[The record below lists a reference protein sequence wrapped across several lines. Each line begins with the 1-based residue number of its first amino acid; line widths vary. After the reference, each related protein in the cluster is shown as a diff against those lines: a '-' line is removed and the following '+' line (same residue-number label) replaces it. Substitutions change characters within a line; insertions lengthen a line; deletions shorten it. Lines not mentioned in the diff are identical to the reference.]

1 MIEHNTLEEAE
12 YAAHGLNP
20 PVPAP
25 VHRGLRFRVNVAIS
39 TKGQKTWDCTCDGE
53 GFEMAEVLKMSD
65 ALVAELMARYPANVE
80 K

>member
-20 PVPAP
+20 PAP
-25 VHRGLRFRVNVAIS
+25 VHRSIRRRINVAIS
-39 TKGQKTWDCTCDGE
+39 TKGQHTWDCTCDAE
-53 GFEMAEVLKMSD
+53 GYEMDDVLAMSD
-65 ALVAELMARYPANVE
+65 ALVAELEKRYPANVE